1 MLIHPTLEKLRA
13 LKLAGFARG
22 LEEQSASPDIES
34 LGFEERLGLLV
45 DRELTDRENHRLT
58 GRLRKAKLRQTAC
71 LEDLDYR
78 SPRGLDRS
86 LMLSLGSCQWIR
98 EHLNLLI
105 AGPTGTG
112 KSYLACA
119 LAHRACMEGYSALYL
134 RVPRL
139 FGELAIARGDGR
151 HEKLLRSYAKADLLV
166 LDDWGL
172 ARLSAEE
179 RGDLLEIMEDRY
191 QLRSTVIA
199 SQLPQD
205 RWHEVIGDPTI
216 ADAVLDRLVHN
227 AYPISLKGGSMR
239 KRASP
244 RVNSNENVTGD
255 RVF

>member
-105 AGPTGTG
+105 VGPTGTG

-134 RVPRL
+134 RVPRM
-139 FGELAIARGDGR
+139 FGDLAIARGDGR
-151 HEKLLRSYAKADLLV
+151 HGKLLRSYAKADLLV

-191 QLRSTVIA
+191 QLRSTVVA
-199 SQLPQD
+199 SQLPLD
-205 RWHEVIGDPTI
+205 SWHEVIGDPTI

-227 AYPISLKGGSMR
+227 AYRISLKGGSMR
-239 KRASP
+239 KRSSP
-244 RVNSNENVTGD
+244 LTQGNQVEP
-255 RVF
+255 

>member
-105 AGPTGTG
+105 VGPTGTG

-172 ARLSAEE
+172 ARLSTEE
-179 RGDLLEIMEDRY
+179 RRDLLEIMEDRY
-191 QLRSTVIA
+191 QIRSTIVA
-199 SQLPQD
+199 SQLPVEA
-205 RWHEVIGDPTI
+205 WHDVIGDPTI

-227 AYPISLKGGSMR
+227 AYRISLKGGSMR
-239 KRASP
+239 KKSSP
-244 RVNSNENVTGD
+244 LTQGNQIEP
-255 RVF
+255 

>member
-58 GRLRKAKLRQTAC
+58 GRLRKAKLRQMAC

-105 AGPTGTG
+105 VGPTGTG

-119 LAHRACMEGYSALYL
+119 LAHRACMEGHSALYL

-139 FGELAIARGDGR
+139 FEELAIARGDGR
-151 HEKLLRSYAKADLLV
+151 YGRLLKGYAKADVLV

-172 ARLSAEE
+172 ARLTTEE
-179 RGDLLEIMEDRY
+179 RRDLLEIMEDRY
-191 QLRSTVIA
+191 QLRSTIVA
-199 SQLPQD
+199 SQLPVEA
-205 RWHEVIGDPTI
+205 WHDVIGDPTI

-227 AYPISLKGGSMR
+227 AYCISLKGGSMR

-244 RVNSNENVTGD
+244 LTQSNQVAP
-255 RVF
+255 

>member
-172 ARLSAEE
+172 TRLSAEE

-191 QLRSTVIA
+191 QLRSTVVA
-199 SQLPQD
+199 SQLPLD
-205 RWHEVIGDPTI
+205 SWHEVIGDPTI

-227 AYPISLKGGSMR
+227 AYRISLKGGSMR
-239 KRASP
+239 KKSSP
-244 RVNSNENVTGD
+244 LTQGNQIEP
-255 RVF
+255 

>member
-1 MLIHPTLEKLRA
+1 MLIHPTLEKLRT

-22 LEEQSASPDIES
+22 LEEQRASPDIES

-45 DRELTDRENHRLT
+45 DRELTDRENQRLT
-58 GRLRKAKLRQTAC
+58 GRLRKAKLRQAAC

-98 EHLNLLI
+98 EHLNVLI
-105 AGPTGTG
+105 VGPTGTG

-119 LAHRACMEGYSALYL
+119 LAHRACLEGYSALYL

-139 FGELAIARGDGR
+139 FEELAIARGDGR
-151 HEKLLRSYAKADLLV
+151 HGKLLRSHAKADLLV

-179 RGDLLEIMEDRY
+179 RGDLLEILEDRY
-191 QLRSTVIA
+191 QLRSTVVA
-199 SQLPQD
+199 SQLPVD
-205 RWHEVIGDPTI
+205 SWHEVIGDPTL
-216 ADAVLDRLVHN
+216 ADAVMDRLVHN
-227 AYPISLKGGSMR
+227 AYRIPLKGGSMR
-239 KRASP
+239 KRSSP
-244 RVNSNENVTGD
+244 LTQSNQVEP
-255 RVF
+255 

>member
-105 AGPTGTG
+105 VGPTGTG

-172 ARLSAEE
+172 ARLSTEE
-179 RGDLLEIMEDRY
+179 RRDLLEIMEDRY
-191 QLRSTVIA
+191 QLRSTIVA
-199 SQLPQD
+199 SQLPVEA
-205 RWHEVIGDPTI
+205 WHDVIGDPTI

-227 AYPISLKGGSMR
+227 AYRISLKGGSMR
-239 KRASP
+239 KKSSP
-244 RVNSNENVTGD
+244 LTQGNQIEP
-255 RVF
+255 

>member
-1 MLIHPTLEKLRA
+1 MLTHPTLEKLRA
-13 LKLAGFARG
+13 LKLKGLARG
-22 LEEQSASPDIES
+22 LEEQLASQDIES

-45 DRELTDRENHRLT
+45 DRELTDRENQQLQ
-58 GRLRKAKLRQTAC
+58 GRLSRAKLRQTVC

-78 SPRGLDRS
+78 TPRGLDRS

-105 AGPTGTG
+105 VGPTGTG

-119 LAHRACMEGYSALYL
+119 FAHRSCREGYSALYL

-139 FGELAIARGDGR
+139 FEDLAIARGDGR
-151 HEKLLRSYAKADLLV
+151 YGKLLRSYAKADLLV

-172 ARLSAEE
+172 ARLSAEN
-179 RGDLLEIMEDRY
+179 RADLLEIMEDRY
-191 QLRSTVIA
+191 QLRSTIVA
-199 SQLPQD
+199 SQLPLD

-227 AYPISLKGGSMR
+227 AYRISLKGGSMR
-239 KRASP
+239 KRSSP
-244 RVNSNENVTGD
+244 LTQGNPVEP
-255 RVF
+255 